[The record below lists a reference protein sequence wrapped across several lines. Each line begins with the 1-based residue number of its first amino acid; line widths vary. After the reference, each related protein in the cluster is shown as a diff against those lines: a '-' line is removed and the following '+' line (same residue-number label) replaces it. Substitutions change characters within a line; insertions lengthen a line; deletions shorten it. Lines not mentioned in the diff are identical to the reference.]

1 IAAAIALR
9 QALAGTAQYLL
20 HGFDEHAL
28 THHLRRLLVFSD
40 QQVEAFGLTLGP
52 GDHRLTVTGSLFQQT
67 LGLTAGFRNHAVGV
81 GFGLVALAHFVF
93 PGTDHV
99 VEGILHLGRGL
110 GALDVDLHHGNT
122 GLVGIQ
128 ITLQTLGGLDAHLFT
143 AFGQYLVH
151 RRGTD
156 HVTQGTFSGVAQTG
170 FRVFHLEHEVF
181 QVGDA
186 ILHRQ
191 RYLDDILVLGQ
202 HLPLLAI
209 GAHLGDVALEFLLD
223 RREIDVQ
230 AGFDGTVVFTETQHY
245 CLLLLIHL
253 VDGIEQPEHED
264 DQTADDPEPLGD
276 PLAAADPTTAAA
288 I

>member
-1 IAAAIALR
+1 
-9 QALAGTAQYLL
+9 
-20 HGFDEHAL
+20 
-28 THHLRRLLVFSD
+28 
-40 QQVEAFGLTLGP
+40 
-52 GDHRLTVTGSLFQQT
+52 
-67 LGLTAGFRNHAVGV
+67 
-81 GFGLVALAHFVF
+81 
-93 PGTDHV
+93 
-99 VEGILHLGRGL
+99 
-110 GALDVDLHHGNT
+110 
-122 GLVGIQ
+122 
-128 ITLQTLGGLDAHLFT
+128 
-143 AFGQYLVH
+143 
-151 RRGTD
+151 
-156 HVTQGTFSGVAQTG
+156 
-170 FRVFHLEHEVF
+170 LEHEVF

-276 PLAAADPTTAAA
+276 PLTAADPTTAAA
-288 I
+288 IAGTAALLVAEDTVQAVLQLAQRLIQIRWPLLAATIAPAAVTTTPPGILVVRVVATTRLIPRHSVLRYLKP